1 MHPQELYLDLLIRA
15 LVNTLYGDPNI
26 DHWHDR
32 VFDPA
37 LREEGKD
44 WPRDAHTMV
53 GLARLRNLRDLAER
67 CLAEGVPGDFIETG
81 IWRGGCCILL
91 RGLLAAHGDP
101 SRRLYAADPFRGLP
115 PASGRYPAD
124 IGDALHT
131 FDDLAVSLDTVQ
143 ANFARYGLLDDRTV
157 FLEGLFQDT
166 LPQLH
171 GERFAL
177 IRLDGDMYEST
188 IVALD
193 HLYPQLSPGGYV
205 IIDDYGAIAACRQ
218 AVTDF
223 RSRYGID
230 TEINRVDWT
239 GVWWRKP
246 IARGPLGIALSIARK
261 GKIRPTEILEG
272 WLGKR
277 RSRRS

>member
-1 MHPQELYLDLLIRA
+1 M
-15 LVNTLYGDPNI
+15 
-26 DHWHDR
+26 
-32 VFDPA
+32 
-37 LREEGKD
+37 
-44 WPRDAHTMV
+44 
-53 GLARLRNLRDLAER
+53 
-67 CLAEGVPGDFIETG
+67 
-81 IWRGGCCILL
+81 
-91 RGLLAAHGDP
+91 
-101 SRRLYAADPFRGLP
+101 
-115 PASGRYPAD
+115 
-124 IGDALHT
+124 
-131 FDDLAVSLDTVQ
+131 Q